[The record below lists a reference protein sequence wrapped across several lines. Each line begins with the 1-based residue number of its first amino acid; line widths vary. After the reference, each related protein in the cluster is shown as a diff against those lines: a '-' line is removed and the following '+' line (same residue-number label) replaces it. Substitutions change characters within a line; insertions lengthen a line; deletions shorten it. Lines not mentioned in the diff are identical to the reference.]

1 MAAVLLDANLLVL
14 LIVGSV
20 SREMIGRHRRL
31 RQYTEDDLDL
41 LLRLIAGHSPIL
53 VTPNTLTEASN
64 LCRQIPGREHERIA
78 KVFRAL
84 LAAGMEE
91 QYIDSQIAAKHE
103 AFPALGLTDAAILEQ
118 MEKRPVLITTDLDLF
133 VAAGRRGHAVINFNH
148 VRPV

>member
-41 LLRLIAGHSPIL
+41 LRHLISGYSPIL

-64 LCRQIPGREHERIA
+64 LCRQISRREHERIA
-78 KVFRAL
+78 AIFRIL
-84 LAAGMEE
+84 LKDGVQE
-91 QYIDSQIAAKHE
+91 QFIDSRTATEHE
-103 AFPALGLTDAAILEQ
+103 AFPSLGLTDAVILQQ
-118 MEKRPVLITTDLDLF
+118 MTSRPLLITTDLDLF
-133 VAAGRRGHAVINFNH
+133 LAAQRHGHTAINFNH